1 MQAFLRDRVRPPCPV
16 RESIMRTLILLLRE
30 TVSSFVA
37 HGASRLAAALS
48 YYAIFSLAPLSII
61 VLGISGAVLGDVQA
75 REQLLGGVLE
85 QVGPEV
91 ANLVENLIDST
102 IASPLRGTATII
114 GSAILLFAATGFF
127 TQLQVALNV
136 VWSVRETRW
145 SGVRQYLFMRVL
157 SLGMVLLLSL
167 LLLITVAL
175 QAGLA
180 LLNRQLSELL
190 PENLFI
196 VAAGNQLL
204 TLLLFVLVFGTLFR
218 LLTHARVDWR
228 EVLVG
233 SLVTA
238 VLFRTGLILI
248 ALYLRIAGISSA
260 FGAAGSLVVLLL
272 WIYYSMQIM
281 LFGAEFTRAYGAWL
295 QQKQAGRER
304 EG

>member
-1 MQAFLRDRVRPPCPV
+1 
-16 RESIMRTLILLLRE
+16 MRTLILLLRE
-30 TVSSFVA
+30 TGSSFVA

-145 SGVRQYLFMRVL
+145 SGVRQYPFMRVL

>member
-1 MQAFLRDRVRPPCPV
+1 
-16 RESIMRTLILLLRE
+16 MRTLILLLRE

-238 VLFRTGLILI
+238 VLFRTGLVLI

-304 EG
+304 ED

>member
-1 MQAFLRDRVRPPCPV
+1 
-16 RESIMRTLILLLRE
+16 MRTLILLLRE

-304 EG
+304 ED